1 MARLVLISLPGPP
14 AGGSDAPAPFPAHLQ
29 LTMSGRGKGRK
40 EVEKGDG
47 GSVGTG
53 QRKSE
58 AKEVYEAKKIIKI
71 AVLILERVEVDG
83 ANKQGKERRGEEATP
98 GHRWKYNRN

>member
-29 LTMSGRGKGRK
+29 LAMSGRGKGGK
-40 EVEKGDG
+40 EGGKEEEKEE

-53 QRKSE
+53 EKKKFE
-58 AKEVYEAKKIIKI
+58 AKEEVYEAKKII
-71 AVLILERVEVDG
+71 
-83 ANKQGKERRGEEATP
+83 
-98 GHRWKYNRN
+98 